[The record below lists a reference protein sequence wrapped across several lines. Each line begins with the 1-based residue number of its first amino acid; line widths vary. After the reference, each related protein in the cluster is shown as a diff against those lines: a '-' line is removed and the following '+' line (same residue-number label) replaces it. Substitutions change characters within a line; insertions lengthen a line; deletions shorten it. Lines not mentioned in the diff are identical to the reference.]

1 MRTLGLVHAIHLQPP
16 AHPPNTQYRGS
27 SVNYTDETMNYLTST
42 ASRPPGCCGSFPH
55 HPCPHEFSGLLPPA
69 VFPSSSP
76 SLSPVLRTITR
87 VPISFPF
94 ISLSSHLGFIP
105 YPPTQC
111 CQPCLRM
118 CLIITCPAPPH
129 SIHVTGTFITAH
141 NYSPRLFCN
150 VYNGC
155 AS

>member
-16 AHPPNTQYRGS
+16 AHPPNTQYRGG

-55 HPCPHEFSGLLPPA
+55 HPCPHEFSGLLSPA

-105 YPPTQC
+105 YPPHAV
-111 CQPCLRM
+111 L
-118 CLIITCPAPPH
+118 PAVPP
-129 SIHVTGTFITAH
+129 SVSDYYLSCTTTL
-141 NYSPRLFCN
+141 YSRDGHF
-150 VYNGC
+150 YYRT
-155 AS
+155 